1 MGRIDPTGAISLP
14 ILKSRDGDQI
24 VPEEPQKT
32 ERQDCRN
39 QYDERVL
46 HHLRMAIAM
55 NIKGLHDR
63 SLREGIRHTHLYM
76 LPELVSALG
85 KFPSPIWPEMSQQ
98 SHSPGIW
105 QRDKAR

>member
-1 MGRIDPTGAISLP
+1 MAMIDPNGAISLP
-14 ILKSRDGDQI
+14 ILTSRDGDQI

-39 QYDERVL
+39 KYDERVL

-85 KFPSPIWPEMSQQ
+85 NSRVRYGHE
-98 SHSPGIW
+98 
-105 QRDKAR
+105 